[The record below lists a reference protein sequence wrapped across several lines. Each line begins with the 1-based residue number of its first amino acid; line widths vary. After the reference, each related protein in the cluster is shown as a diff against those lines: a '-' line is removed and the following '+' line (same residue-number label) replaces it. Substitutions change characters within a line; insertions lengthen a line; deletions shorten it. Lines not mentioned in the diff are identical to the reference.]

1 MAKIDGLQYKLSNGE
16 WADCDDRTDEFLA
29 ACVRNGGVENEA
41 DAITKLAAGKKL
53 RNWPDDWNSVCRVK
67 PGTIPAVESEMV
79 ECDCGHTI
87 EKLSVMNASIGTS
100 CPDCYID

>member
-1 MAKIDGLQYKLSNGE
+1 MTKIEELQYKLSNGD
-16 WADCDDRTDEFLA
+16 WVDCDDRTSEFLA
-29 ACVRNGGVENEA
+29 ACVRNSGVENEA
-41 DAITKLAAGKKL
+41 EAIAKLMAGETL

-67 PGTIPAVESEMV
+67 PVAKPAVETEMI

-87 EKLSVMNASIGTS
+87 DKLSVMNASSGTS

>member
-1 MAKIDGLQYKLSNGE
+1 MPKIEGLQYKLSNGDWE
-16 WADCDDRTDEFLA
+16 NCDDRTDEFLA
-29 ACVRNGGVENEA
+29 ACVRNGGVENETE
-41 DAITKLAAGKKL
+41 AITKLTAGEML

-67 PGTIPAVESEMV
+67 PVANPMAEVEMV

-87 EKLSVMNASIGTS
+87 DKLSVMNASSGTS